1 MRLLLLAC
9 GLFFLSLSGAS
20 AEQSIYRVGMARIAV
35 QDIEPFEAIIWYP
48 AKQTPAALQDVEIAD
63 GARFPI
69 VILSHGRRGS
79 PFGHR
84 QLAAHLAQAG
94 YIVVAPTHIGDSSGQ
109 TMPRSQIRILMDR
122 PRQAHKALDALVAD
136 PRFSQ
141 RVDALRMGMI
151 GFSAG
156 GYTTL
161 VLAGARP
168 DFAHAMA
175 YCRDHGDDQGSC
187 GAARSEQRESTAPP
201 GDDAFWSS
209 MREPRLK
216 AIVLMD
222 PLAILFDAAGL
233 ASVRLP
239 TLLIRPEHDD
249 YLRAE
254 GNAAA
259 VASGLAR
266 PPQMLVVPGSHF
278 VLLDPCPDGAAP
290 KAATQCTDGPGVDRI
305 AIHRKIEAEIV
316 AFLRKTL

>member
-1 MRLLLLAC
+1 MRSLLLAC
-9 GLFFLSLSGAS
+9 GLLFLTLSGAS
-20 AEQSIYRVGMARIAV
+20 AEQSVYRAGIARIVV

-48 AKQTPAALQDVEIAD
+48 AKQAPAATQGVEIAD

-69 VILSHGRRGS
+69 VLLSHGRRGS

-94 YIVVAPTHIGDSSGQ
+94 YIVVAPTHIGDASGQ
-109 TMPRSQIRILMDR
+109 TTPRSQIRILMDR
-122 PRQAHKALDALVAD
+122 PRQAHKALDALLAD

-141 RVDALRMGMI
+141 RVDEFRMGMI

-168 DFAHAMA
+168 DFAHATA
-175 YCRDHGDDQGSC
+175 YCRDHGDDRGSC
-187 GAARSEQRESTAPP
+187 GAARGEKGELTAPA

-233 ASVRLP
+233 ASVRVP

-249 YLRAE
+249 YLRAA
-254 GNAAA
+254 GNATA
-259 VASGLAR
+259 VTRGVAK
-266 PPQMLVVPGSHF
+266 PPQVLVVPGSHF
-278 VLLDPCPDGAAP
+278 VLLDPCPDGAAT
-290 KAATQCTDGPGVDRI
+290 KSVAQCTDGPGVDRI
-305 AIHRKIEAEIV
+305 AIHHKIEAEIL
-316 AFLRKTL
+316 AFLGKAL